1 MSKRFEEKREAFEIL
16 NKELS
21 DLIPLEQ
28 RVQKKDKSPHVVDS
42 HAHLPN
48 DPSKSDATGAVP
60 KEWLDE
66 QAALH
71 EKYKLVERVYKFYR
85 NIIQNM
91 SSSIICMDMAGHITF
106 LNANA
111 AKTLEY
117 QVEEL
122 LGHPMTDIVAEPG
135 RESKIID
142 RMLIGNKRFES
153 KEVGLI
159 AKSGAVLPIG
169 FSTAP
174 LIENHEQIGVIITF
188 RDLTEMN
195 LMRKQVERMDRLAT
209 LGELAT
215 GIAHEVR
222 NPLGGI
228 KTAAQVLEESFE
240 DNDRRLELVS
250 RIVREIDRVNHLLT
264 DFFKFAKPVK
274 PTRDHFDVESLI
286 DGVYLLLAAQM
297 NSKKIRFKEYFSST
311 LPKVYADPHQT
322 EQVLMNIILNAV
334 QAMPQGGDI
343 IVRTYTTTVGE
354 SKSMIHHTDEFFDK
368 NIPFVAIEISDTG
381 VGIPQENIEK
391 IFNPFYTT
399 KPDGMGLGLSICNR
413 LLTEN
418 NGNLHVES
426 AVGKGTKFVIMLPT
440 R

>member
-1 MSKRFEEKREAFEIL
+1 MSKRFEEKKEAFEIL

-21 DLIPLEQ
+21 DLIPLDQ
-28 RVQKKDKSPHVVDS
+28 RVLRRQQTAQEQGTQSS
-42 HAHLPN
+42 ASTLT
-48 DPSKSDATGAVP
+48 ATGVKSIP
-60 KEWLDE
+60 QEWLEE

-91 SSSIICMDMAGHITF
+91 SSSLICMDMAGCITF

-117 QVEEL
+117 TVDEL
-122 LGHPMTDIVAEPG
+122 LGEEMLKIVADPQTNA
-135 RESKIID
+135 KIIE
-142 RMLIGNKRFES
+142 RMLIANKRFES
-153 KEVGLI
+153 KEIKLVS
-159 AKSGAVLPIG
+159 KSGTTIPIG

-174 LIENHEQIGVIITF
+174 LVENGDQIGVIITF

-228 KTAAQVLEESFE
+228 KAAAQVLEESFE
-240 DNDRRLELVS
+240 DSDRRLELVS
-250 RIVREIDRVNHLLT
+250 RIVREIDRVNNLLT

-274 PTRDHFDVESLI
+274 PSRDHFDIESII
-286 DGVYLLLAAQM
+286 DGIYLLLASQM
-297 NSKKIRFKEYFSST
+297 NSRKIKFVEDFSKNIPHIYS
-311 LPKVYADPHQT
+311 DPHQT
-322 EQVLMNIILNAV
+322 EQVLMNIILNSV
-334 QAMPQGGDI
+334 QAMPQGGELT
-343 IVRTYTTTVGE
+343 VRTYMTTAGE
-354 SKSMIHHTDEFFDK
+354 RPNFHWSEETLDK
-368 NIPFVAIEISDTG
+368 NIPFVAIDISDTG
-381 VGIPQENIEK
+381 VGIAAENLEK

-399 KPDGMGLGLSICNR
+399 KPEGMGLGLSICTR
-413 LLTEN
+413 LVAEN

-426 AVGKGTKFVIMLPT
+426 AVGKGTKFTVMLPT